1 MTENPDTKTRALL
14 ARPGIGLTAR
24 VVQRSDLRFSR
35 IVVDHPA
42 LILLRHG
49 TKTLQSAAGS
59 WTIKSGEA
67 IAVAGGQSFDVTN
80 RLSDRG
86 LYEARWLVF
95 DPGIIERAQPGAGD
109 RRPLADVA
117 RLGRITSQFSV
128 AFDRAVEA
136 IWEVRDIPNEVAEHR
151 VAEILVWLAQ
161 QGVCFPPLAMPSLTA
176 RVRRLLGAAP
186 AEAWTTAMA
195 AKQLAMS
202 EPTLRRHLAAEGTT
216 FGALLSDV
224 RMSTALLLL
233 QSTDTAVNRIA
244 LDVGYDSASRFAIR
258 FRQRFGFPPTAI
270 RGHERG

>member
-1 MTENPDTKTRALL
+1 MTENPDDKTRALL

-35 IVVDHPA
+35 IAVDHPA

-49 TKTLQSAAGS
+49 RKTLQSAAGS
-59 WTIKSGEA
+59 WSIKGGEA
-67 IAVAGGQSFDVTN
+67 IAVAGGQDFDVTN

-95 DPGIIERAQPGAGD
+95 DPAILDRARLGTADG
-109 RRPLADVA
+109 RPLAGAA
-117 RLGRITSQFSV
+117 RLSRIAPQFSA

-161 QGVCFPPLAMPSLTA
+161 QGVHFPPLAMPSLTT
-176 RVRRLLGAAP
+176 RVRRLVGAAP
-186 AEAWTTAMA
+186 AEAWTTSMA
-195 AKQLAMS
+195 AGHLAMS
-202 EPTLRRHLAAEGTT
+202 EPTLRRHLAAEGAT
-216 FGALLSDV
+216 FGALLTDV

-233 QSTDTAVNRIA
+233 QSTDAAVNRIA

-258 FRQRFGFPPTAI
+258 FRQRFGLAPTAI